1 MNIKI
6 PEGLEVPESGQIDL
20 VTTFEVR
27 GGELYPLAVDGIPVE
42 GGEGE
47 EAPPEMAAEGEG
59 AEAQGGAEQEME
71 QAPAA
76 PAAGPDSFMS
86 AIEKAMAKKP
96 TK

>member
-6 PEGLEVPESGQIDL
+6 PEGLEVPESGQVDL

-59 AEAQGGAEQEME
+59 AEAQGGSEQEME
-71 QAPAA
+71 QAPA
-76 PAAGPDSFMS
+76 GPSSFMS
-86 AIEKAMAKKP
+86 AIEKAMAKQPRK
-96 TK
+96 